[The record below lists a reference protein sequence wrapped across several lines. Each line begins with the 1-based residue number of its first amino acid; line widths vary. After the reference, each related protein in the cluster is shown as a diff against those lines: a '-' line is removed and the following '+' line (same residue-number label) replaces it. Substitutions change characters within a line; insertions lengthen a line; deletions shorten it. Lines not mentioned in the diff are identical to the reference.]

1 MTGAKVAGLLLVWV
15 VASVVFV
22 GAPNVAGETV
32 RVGAPA
38 PELAT
43 GRWINSEPL
52 SLRQLR
58 GKVVLVEFWTYG

>member
-1 MTGAKVAGLLLVWV
+1 MTRAKVAALLA
-15 VASVVFV
+15 VAIAAGVFSIGV
-22 GAPNVAGETV
+22 PNVAGQAV

-58 GKVVLVEFWTYG
+58 GTVVLVEFSTYG

>member
-1 MTGAKVAGLLLVWV
+1 MTGAKVAALLMVTI
-15 VASVVFV
+15 
-22 GAPNVAGETV
+22 VAGVLSVGVPTVAGQTV

-43 GRWINSEPL
+43 GHWINSEPL